1 MAILSYIFFFIP
13 LITGAH
19 KTSPFLK
26 FHVNQGAIV
35 CIGWYA
41 WAIISIILSAVIKV
55 SSYAT
60 VWGVPYAIRS
70 VTPGWLTAILLIINL
85 GFCAFAVIGIINAAN
100 GKTKELPVVGKLFTL
115 FK

>member
-19 KTSPFLK
+19 KKSPYLK
-26 FHVNQGAIV
+26 FHVNQGAII

-60 VWGVPYAIRS
+60 VWGVPYAVRS
-70 VTPGWLTAILLIINL
+70 VTPGWLTAILSILNL
-85 GFCAFAVIGIINAAN
+85 CFCAMAVLGIINAAT
-100 GKTKELPVVGKLFTL
+100 GKMKELPVIGKLFTL
-115 FK
+115 IK